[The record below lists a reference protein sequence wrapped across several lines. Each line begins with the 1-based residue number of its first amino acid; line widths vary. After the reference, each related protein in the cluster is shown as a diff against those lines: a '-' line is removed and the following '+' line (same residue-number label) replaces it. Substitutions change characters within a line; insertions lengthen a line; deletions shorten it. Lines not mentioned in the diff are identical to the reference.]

1 MLSTRPQFHW
11 TDQKLH
17 VHAFL
22 CVTAYLLVT
31 LLHRRAVQKAGFQG
45 SARKLLEELSEV
57 RCCRLIDLTGR
68 KGRPRVRWQIEETDT
83 ARRTLAQVLGATPM
97 VS

>member
-57 RCCRLIDLTGR
+57 RCCRLIDLTGAR
-68 KGRPRVRWQIEETDT
+68 EGHVRWQIEETDT
-83 ARRTLAQVLGATPM
+83 AHEPWPRYSAQRRC
-97 VS
+97 